1 MAMVPCGLTLSLK
14 PPTLCARFSFNGRP
28 ISSFGLQAPILETPL
43 QMKGTHVCFFRHN
56 NHRLEFNDVG
66 RRHMQCGSLRFT
78 NFRISASSGDG
89 SGSGSGGDGGYGGY
103 GRENSG
109 GGEGHS
115 GKGGDN
121 WSLLSWY
128 LALLA
133 KYPVLVKSVTSGILN
148 ALGDLIC
155 QLVFEEAPS
164 ADLRRTF
171 RFSLL
176 GLALVGPALHFWYL
190 YLSQLVTLPGA
201 SGAFLRLLL
210 DQFIFTPVFLG
221 VFLTGLVTLEG
232 RPSQIIPKLQQEW
245 FSSVVANWKLWIPF
259 QFLNFRFVPQQF
271 QVLAANVLAL
281 AWNVI
286 LSFKAHKE
294 IITR

>member
-89 SGSGSGGDGGYGGY
+89 SGSGGGGDGGYGGY

-109 GGEGHS
+109 GGEGDS

-121 WSLLSWY
+121 WSLLSW
-128 LALLA
+128 
-133 KYPVLVKSVTSGILN
+133 
-148 ALGDLIC
+148 
-155 QLVFEEAPS
+155 
-164 ADLRRTF
+164 
-171 RFSLL
+171 
-176 GLALVGPALHFWYL
+176 
-190 YLSQLVTLPGA
+190 
-201 SGAFLRLLL
+201 
-210 DQFIFTPVFLG
+210 
-221 VFLTGLVTLEG
+221 
-232 RPSQIIPKLQQEW
+232 
-245 FSSVVANWKLWIPF
+245 
-259 QFLNFRFVPQQF
+259 
-271 QVLAANVLAL
+271 
-281 AWNVI
+281 
-286 LSFKAHKE
+286 
-294 IITR
+294 